1 MPASLPS
8 LLSPASLAAAGPH
21 VARPAYDRD
30 AAGIGVVHFGPG
42 AFFRAHQA
50 FFFDEALARGGN
62 WAICA
67 AALRSTDV
75 RDALTPQDNLYVLA
89 ELERETRY
97 RVIGSI
103 KQTLAGPA
111 DRPALLDRLA
121 NPDTVIVTMTVTE
134 KGYCLKGDGTLDVDH
149 PDIAHD
155 LAHPREPVSLIGH
168 LVEGLRRRHAAG
180 TAPFTV
186 ISCDNLVDNGHKL
199 GRAVADLAATH
210 DPALATWIREQVA
223 FPCTMVDSITPATND
238 ALRERVTAETG
249 LVDAWPIQRERF
261 TQWVIEDKFCNIRP
275 DFAAIGVTL
284 TQDVGA
290 YDRAK
295 LRLLNGPH
303 SALAY
308 LGSLAGYETV
318 ADAMQD
324 ADLAAFIR
332 QLMVNEIMPTLAA
345 DTGIDYDRYIDAILA
360 RFANPGIRHLLA
372 QIAWDGSAKLPFRLF
387 GTIHD
392 RLADGAPIDRLVLPI
407 AAWMRF
413 VIAKGAV
420 GTMLTDPLADA
431 LLSVGRS
438 CTGNA
443 HADVSGFFA
452 LDRIFPA
459 TLTNSRCF
467 RTALERAYALLGDGV
482 GAALRGV

>member
-1 MPASLPS
+1 MPTLSNANLD
-8 LLSPASLAAAGPH
+8 LLHGD
-21 VARPAYDRD
+21 VARPAYDRA

-75 RDALTPQDNLYVLA
+75 RDALRPQDNLYILA

-103 KQTLAGPA
+103 KETLAGSG
-111 DRPALLDRLA
+111 DRAALLDRLA

-134 KGYCLKGDGTLDVDH
+134 KGYCLKGDGSLDFDH

-155 LAHPREPVSLIGH
+155 VAEPLNPVSLIGH
-168 LVEGLRRRHAAG
+168 LVEGLRRRFKAG

-199 GRAVADLAATH
+199 GRAVAALADRHDADLAA
-210 DPALATWIREQVA
+210 WIREKVA
-223 FPCTMVDSITPATND
+223 FPRTMVDSITPATDD
-238 ALRERVTAETG
+238 ALRARVTAETG
-249 LVDAWPIQRERF
+249 LSDNWPIQRERF

-284 TQDVGA
+284 TTDVSA

-303 SALAY
+303 STLAY

-318 ADAMQD
+318 AEAMGD
-324 ADLAAFIR
+324 ADLAGFAR
-332 QLMVNEIMPTLAA
+332 RLMLDDISPTLSQDA
-345 DTGIDYDRYIDAILA
+345 GIDYPAYIDAILA
-360 RFANPGIRHLLA
+360 RFSNPGIRHLLS

-387 GTIHD
+387 GTIAERLAAGASVD
-392 RLADGAPIDRLVLPI
+392 RLALPV

-413 VIAKGAV
+413 VRAKAAD
-420 GTMLTDPLADA
+420 GTKLTDPLAESLLTIGRACTDDA
-431 LLSVGRS
+431 HR
-438 CTGNA
+438 
-443 HADVSGFFA
+443 DVSCFFA
-452 LDRIFPA
+452 LEQVFPA
-459 TLTNSRCF
+459 TLTGNAAF
-467 RTALERAYALLGDGV
+467 RAALERAYALLGGGV
-482 GAALRGV
+482 QAALRGI

>member
-1 MPASLPS
+1 MPS
-8 LLSPASLAAAGPH
+8 LSAATLAQLPAA
-21 VARPAYDRD
+21 VTQPAYDRD

-50 FFFDEALARGGN
+50 FYFDEALAQGGN

-75 RDALTPQDNLYVLA
+75 RDALRPQDNLYILA

-97 RVIGSI
+97 RVIGAI
-103 KQTLAGPA
+103 KETLAGPA
-111 DRPALLDRLA
+111 DRAALLDRLA
-121 NPDTVIVTMTVTE
+121 NPATRIVTMTVTE
-134 KGYCLKGDGTLDVDH
+134 KGYCLKGDGSLDFSH

-155 LAHPREPVSLIGH
+155 VASPRAPVSLIGH

-199 GRAVADLAATH
+199 GRAVADLAEKQDA
-210 DPALATWIREQVA
+210 ALAAWIRDNVA
-223 FPCTMVDSITPATND
+223 FPRTMVDSITPATDD
-238 ALRERVTAETG
+238 ALRVRVAADTG
-249 LVDAWPIQRERF
+249 LSDAWPIQRERF
-261 TQWVIEDKFCNIRP
+261 TQWVIEDKFCNDHP
-275 DFAAIGVTL
+275 DWARIGVTL
-284 TQDVGA
+284 TKDVSA

-303 SALAY
+303 STLAY

-318 ADAMQD
+318 ADAMGD
-324 ADLAAFIR
+324 ADLATFVRRLMLDDIR
-332 QLMVNEIMPTLAA
+332 PTLNPDA
-345 DTGIDYDRYIDAILA
+345 GIDYPAYIDAILA

-387 GTIHD
+387 GTIAERLEVGAPVD
-392 RLADGAPIDRLVLPI
+392 RLALPV

-413 VIAKGAV
+413 VRTKAADGSI
-420 GTMLTDPLADA
+420 LTDPLAES
-431 LLSVGRS
+431 LLTIGRT

-443 HADVSGFFA
+443 HGDVACFFA
-452 LDRIFPA
+452 LTQVFPSA
-459 TLTNSRCF
+459 LTGSACF
-467 RTALERAYALLGDGV
+467 RAALERAYGLLDGGV
-482 GAALRGV
+482 KAALQGI

>member
-1 MPASLPS
+1 MPTLSTANLD
-8 LLSPASLAAAGPH
+8 LLRAD

-50 FFFDEALARGGN
+50 FFFDEALAKGGN

-75 RDALTPQDNLYVLA
+75 RDALRPQDNLYILA

-103 KQTLAGPA
+103 KETLAGPG
-111 DRPALLDRLA
+111 DRAALLDRLA

-134 KGYCLKGDGTLDVDH
+134 KGYCLKGDGTLDFDH

-155 LAHPREPVSLIGH
+155 VAEPLNPVSLIGH
-168 LVEGLRRRHAAG
+168 LVEGLRRRFKAG

-199 GRAVADLAATH
+199 GRAVAALAERQDAALAA
-210 DPALATWIREQVA
+210 WIRAEVA
-223 FPCTMVDSITPATND
+223 FPRTMVDSITPATDD
-238 ALRERVTAETG
+238 ALRTRVASETG
-249 LVDAWPIQRERF
+249 LSDNWPIQRERF
-261 TQWVIEDKFCNIRP
+261 TQWVIEDKFCNVRP
-275 DFAAIGVTL
+275 DFASIGVTL
-284 TQDVGA
+284 TNDVSA

-303 SALAY
+303 STLAY

-318 ADAMQD
+318 ADTMGD
-324 ADLAAFIR
+324 ADLAGFVRRLMLDDIR
-332 QLMVNEIMPTLAA
+332 PTLNQDA
-345 DTGIDYDRYIDAILA
+345 GIDYPAYIDAILA
-360 RFANPGIRHLLA
+360 RFANPGIRHLLS

-387 GTIHD
+387 GTIAE
-392 RLADGAPIDRLVLPI
+392 RLAAGAAVDNLALPV
-407 AAWMRF
+407 AAWMHFIRSK
-413 VIAKGAV
+413 VAD
-420 GTMLTDPLADA
+420 GTKLTDPLSDA
-431 LLSVGRS
+431 LLTIGRA
-438 CTGNA
+438 CTGDA
-443 HADVSGFFA
+443 HRDVCGFFA
-452 LDRIFPA
+452 LEQVFPA
-459 TLTNSRCF
+459 ALTGNAAF
-467 RTALERAYALLGDGV
+467 RTALERAYGLLDGGV
-482 GAALRGV
+482 KAALRGI